1 MGKTMS
7 VMISRAKS
15 DINRIYK
22 NSYTALKH
30 NFKLGRRTLI
40 AAPLVLLMVVITILG
55 LTVNTSYAY
64 AISYEG
70 ETIGYVSSEEV
81 YT

>member
-30 NFKLGRRTLI
+30 NLKLGRRTLF
-40 AAPLVLLMVVITILG
+40 AAPLALLMAIIAILG
-55 LTVNTSYAY
+55 LTVNSSYA
-64 AISYEG
+64 
-70 ETIGYVSSEEV
+70 
-81 YT
+81 